1 MTDPPVAIS
10 TARSA
15 ATAGI
20 GDDGAGLTSGL
31 ERAIGLVG
39 SVGEGL
45 GHEAEAGVCGGGRH
59 RLRGRQP
66 EQQQVAAEA
75 ADRPGNGRCERRIR
89 CGLVVE
95 RAVRLDVLH
104 LHAVRPTERLESP
117 DLVPHEGLDLVR
129 LEGHRPPAEPEQIR
143 VAGLRAHGHTRPA
156 AQRDRRLHDPEVAGV
171 EAAGEVRAGEVRH
184 EPLVVAERPAPV
196 ALAEV
201 GVEVHSGHPTA
212 PLGSGRR
219 IIDVTDSSATEPIVD
234 EPTPTSTDGS
244 SSTPAIGLGV
254 ALLLIG
260 GLLFVGQLLDI
271 GIDDVGWPAIV
282 IGIGVVILVLGL
294 FVNREQGMVIG
305 GTVVTTVGL
314 VLLYQDQTGRWET
327 WAYAWALVGPAA
339 SGLGMVLWGIRSADP
354 VAIRN
359 GTWALLG
366 GLAIFVVGFLFFEG
380 VIGISGEPLGL
391 PEWVLPVVVIAIGVV
406 VLARGIFDRRDP
418 ERT

>member
-1 MTDPPVAIS
+1 M
-10 TARSA
+10 
-15 ATAGI
+15 
-20 GDDGAGLTSGL
+20 
-31 ERAIGLVG
+31 
-39 SVGEGL
+39 
-45 GHEAEAGVCGGGRH
+45 
-59 RLRGRQP
+59 
-66 EQQQVAAEA
+66 
-75 ADRPGNGRCERRIR
+75 
-89 CGLVVE
+89 
-95 RAVRLDVLH
+95 
-104 LHAVRPTERLESP
+104 
-117 DLVPHEGLDLVR
+117 
-129 LEGHRPPAEPEQIR
+129 
-143 VAGLRAHGHTRPA
+143 
-156 AQRDRRLHDPEVAGV
+156 
-171 EAAGEVRAGEVRH
+171 
-184 EPLVVAERPAPV
+184 
-196 ALAEV
+196 
-201 GVEVHSGHPTA
+201 
-212 PLGSGRR
+212 
-219 IIDVTDSSATEPIVD
+219 TDSSASEPIVD
-234 EPTPTSTDGS
+234 EPTPASTDGS

-339 SGLGMVLWGIRSADP
+339 SGLGMVLWGIRNADP
-354 VAIRN
+354 AEIRN
-359 GTWALLG
+359 GTWTLLG